1 MSSIPKFVICSPLFP
16 SLDWYQM
23 FTLVKKDSLYCSE
36 PILTLTMW
44 PCVDEKRMN
53 TVGSAASD
61 VFVWE
66 CRRNVN
72 SVLSYACLEKF
83 LDHQSNGETSAAWQT
98 WQLMSQHP
106 FMSADNHWC
115 LFAINVWFLQ
125 HRLDTSA
132 EDDFTDTAYGLLD
145 TVALQVQPIHGF
157 CSECL
162 HYHWMCWSHKK
173 LR

>member
-1 MSSIPKFVICSPLFP
+1 MFVICSPLFP

-83 LDHQSNGETSAAWQT
+83 LDRQSNGETSAAWQT

-115 LFAINVWFLQ
+115 LFAINV
-125 HRLDTSA
+125 
-132 EDDFTDTAYGLLD
+132 Y
-145 TVALQVQPIHGF
+145 GF
-157 CSECL
+157 CSIGLILVQRTISPIQLTAFLIRLLCKCNQYMVSAVNACTIIECAG
-162 HYHWMCWSHKK
+162 HIRS
-173 LR
+173 